1 MRQPSTSFKSTAAVV
16 VIAAPAALMSAC
28 VTINVYFP
36 AAEAQKA
43 ADKIIDDVW
52 GTGATPQPATGG
64 DTSQLESKPLW
75 LVAANFVMPVA
86 SAAEPKLDVSS
97 AEVKRLSG
105 AMEARFPQL
114 EPLLNSGTLG
124 LTNDGYIGV
133 RDAGSVPLADRNAVR
148 SLVAN
153 ENADRASLYRE
164 IAVANGQPQWEAQI
178 RSAFAA
184 RWIARAKG
192 GWYYQDAGGAWI
204 QK

>member
-1 MRQPSTSFKSTAAVV
+1 MRQPSTSLK
-16 VIAAPAALMSAC
+16 PAAAFVLVAATASLMSAC

-52 GTGATPQPATGG
+52 GTGATPQPTPG
-64 DTSQLESKPLW
+64 DTSRLESKPLW
-75 LVAANFVMPVA
+75 LVAADFVMPVA
-86 SAAEPKLDVSS
+86 AAAEPKLDVSS

-133 RDAGSVPLADRNAVR
+133 RDAGSVPLAERNAVR

-184 RWIARAKG
+184 RWIARAKT
-192 GWYYQDAGGAWI
+192 GWYYQDAGGAWL

>member
-1 MRQPSTSFKSTAAVV
+1 MRQPSTSLNPTAAVV
-16 VIAAPAALMSAC
+16 LVAASAGLLSAC

-52 GTGATPQPATGG
+52 GTGATPQPAGG

-75 LVAANFVMPVA
+75 LIAADFMMPVA
-86 SAAEPKLDVSS
+86 AAAEPKLDVSS

-133 RDAGSVPLADRNAVR
+133 RDAGSVPLAERNAVR

-192 GWYYQDAGGAWI
+192 GWYYQDAGGAWL

>member
-1 MRQPSTSFKSTAAVV
+1 MRQPSSSLIPTAAVV
-16 VIAAPAALMSAC
+16 LVAAPASLLSAC

-52 GTGATPQPATGG
+52 GTGATPKPAA
-64 DTSQLESKPLW
+64 DSSSQLDTKPLW
-75 LVAANFVMPVA
+75 LAVADFLMPVA
-86 SAAEPKLDVSS
+86 AAAEPKLDVSS

-105 AMEARFPQL
+105 SMEARFPQL
-114 EPLLNSGTLG
+114 EPLLNAGTLG
-124 LTNDGYIGV
+124 LTNDGYLGV
-133 RDAGSVPLADRNAVR
+133 RDAGSVPLADRNSVR